1 MTSKNEYVRMF
12 KAFSDENRVR
22 VLELLQDGEKC
33 ACILLEDLSI
43 NQSTL
48 SHHMKILCESGIV
61 KSRPVGKWSYYSIDD
76 TGCAYARELLTQL
89 TGRKITGMNLIYRK
103 LNRTILLYCC
113 IVKTIWIG
121 HSQDKKMS
129 RRILHIGG

>member
-1 MTSKNEYVRMF
+1 MTVKNEYVRIF

-33 ACILLEDLSI
+33 ACILLEDLNI

-61 KSRPVGKWSYYSIDD
+61 RSRPVGKWSYYSIDD
-76 TGCAYARELLTQL
+76 SGCTYAKELIMKLTEKKL
-89 TGRKITGMNLIYRK
+89 AGMNFLSWK
-103 LNRTILLYCC
+103 LNRTVFLYCC
-113 IVKTIWIG
+113 ILNTIWID
-121 HSQDKKMS
+121 HWQDKKMS